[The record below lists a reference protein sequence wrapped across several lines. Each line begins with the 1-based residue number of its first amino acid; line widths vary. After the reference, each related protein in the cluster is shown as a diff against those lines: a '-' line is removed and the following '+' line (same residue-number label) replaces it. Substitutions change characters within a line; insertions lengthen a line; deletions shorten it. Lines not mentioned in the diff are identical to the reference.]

1 MVSKIV
7 IVLVALAL
15 LVWLVLG
22 STRRRAKDARAKG
35 PAAPEAKPAPKVEG
49 MVVCAR
55 CGVHL
60 PASQA
65 LLGQGRPYCC
75 VEHRDGGPGVA

>member
-1 MVSKIV
+1 MVTKIV
-7 IVLVALAL
+7 IVLAALAL

-22 STRRRAKDARAKG
+22 STRRRAKEARPKG
-35 PAAPEAKPAPKVEG
+35 PPARDSKPSPKVEG
-49 MVVCAR
+49 MVACAR

-75 VEHRDGGPGVA
+75 VEHRDGGPGAV